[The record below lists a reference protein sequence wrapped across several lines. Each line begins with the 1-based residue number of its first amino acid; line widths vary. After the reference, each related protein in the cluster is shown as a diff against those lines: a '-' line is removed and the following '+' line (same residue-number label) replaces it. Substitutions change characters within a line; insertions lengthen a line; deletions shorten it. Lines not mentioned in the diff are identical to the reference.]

1 LPELDA
7 VAAEMAGTPVHFL
20 AVSLETDTRRV
31 RVAMERLK
39 LQLPVATAESEML
52 GPLTLNTVPAT
63 IFIDASGQ
71 VVSRLATAS
80 RAELKSHAEQLL
92 RPGATASRSDAMR

>member
-1 LPELDA
+1 
-7 VAAEMAGTPVHFL
+7 MPVRFV

-52 GPLTLNTVPAT
+52 GPLTLATVPAT
-63 IFIDASGQ
+63 IFVDASGQ
-71 VVSRLATAS
+71 VVSRLGSAS
-80 RAELKSHAEQLL
+80 KAELKAHAEQLL
-92 RPGATASRSDAMR
+92 RQGATASRSGAQAPVALR